1 MVGTYQDL
9 LMIKLKFDKALLAA
23 GGMLKLS
30 VDCIINQGDFV
41 TIYGPSGA
49 GKTTLL
55 RIIAGLLRPEHGFLS
70 VGDQT
75 WYDSKKSINL
85 KPQER
90 SVGLVFQDYALFPN
104 MTVKENINYAVG
116 SNKSE
121 QAVSE
126 VLDLMNLVDL
136 INRKPDTL
144 SGGQKQRVA
153 LARSLV
159 KMPKILML
167 DEPMAALDLE
177 MRHKIQNY
185 LLEAHK
191 KFKLTT
197 ILVSHDIGEIFKLAN
212 TVIMIENGHIIRQ
225 GPPSEIFINTGT
237 SGNFQF
243 AGEVLSISKEDV
255 IYIITVLINQ
265 QVVKVV
271 AEESTAI
278 QLAVG
283 DKVII
288 TSKAFNP
295 IIQKFV

>member
-1 MVGTYQDL
+1 
-9 LMIKLKFDKALLAA
+9 MIKLKFDKALIAP
-23 GGMLKLS
+23 GGNLNLNI
-30 VDCIINQGDFV
+30 DCVINQGDFV

-55 RIIAGLLRPEHGFLS
+55 RIIAGLIRPENGYLS
-70 VGDQT
+70 VGEQI
-75 WYDSKKSINL
+75 WFDSQKSINL

-90 SVGLVFQDYALFPN
+90 PVGLVFQDYALFPN
-104 MTVKENINYAVG
+104 MTVKENINFAFG
-116 SNKSE
+116 RNKNA

-126 VLDLMNLVDL
+126 VIELMNLEDL
-136 INRKPDTL
+136 INRQPDTL

-159 KMPKILML
+159 KMPEILML

-177 MRHKIQNY
+177 MRHRIQNY
-185 LLEAHK
+185 LLKAHK
-191 KFKLTT
+191 KFNLTT
-197 ILVSHDIGEIFKLAN
+197 ILVSHDIGEIFKLSNA
-212 TVIMIENGHIIRQ
+212 VIMIENGKILRQ
-225 GPPSEIFINTGT
+225 GPPSEIFINKGT

-243 AGEVLSISKEDV
+243 AGEVLNISKEDV
-255 IYIITVLINQ
+255 IYLVTVLIDQ

-271 AEESTAI
+271 AEESTAS

-283 DKVII
+283 DKVLV

-295 IIQKFV
+295 IIQKLV